1 MSKTVDQRVVE
12 MQFDNAHFEKNV
24 STTMSTI
31 DRLKKSLNF
40 SGVSKGLSDINTA
53 AGKVNMS
60 GLGSAVE
67 TVRMKFSALEVM
79 GVTALANITNS
90 AVNAGKRIVSALTID
105 PIKTGFSEY
114 ETQINAVQTIL
125 ANTSSKGTTI
135 DQVNKALDEL
145 NSYADKT
152 IYNFTEMTRNIGTF
166 TAAGIDLE
174 TSVNAIQGI
183 ANLAAVSGS
192 TSQQAST
199 AMYQLSQALAAGTVK
214 LMDWNSVVNAG
225 MGGEMFQNAL
235 KETSELLGTGAE
247 AAIKAE
253 GSFRESLRTGWLT
266 SQVLTETLKKFTT
279 SGANER
285 IAEFTGLSKEAVD
298 AAIKTAEA
306 QYGEAEAIEY
316 ASKALAEKSGKNADE
331 IKSILQF
338 AKNAEDAATK
348 VKTFSQL
355 WDVMKEAAQSG
366 WAQTWRLIV
375 GDFEEAKNLLTP
387 IADFF
392 AGDNGIITK
401 ISNARNALLEGA
413 LGSPFKNLVKEITGV
428 TTSVGEAVDTV
439 KDYSEVVNQIIRG
452 DWGIGQDRWDRL
464 TEAGYDWA
472 HAQNLVNE
480 QLGSTV
486 RYSTAYG
493 EAQKE
498 VAKSQEYTIDQL
510 ERMADTQLKSMGY
523 TDEQI
528 YAIRRLSKSAKNAGV
543 PLSEFIKNLD
553 ELDGRTLLIKTFKNV
568 GQSIIKVFT
577 SMAKAW
583 REIFPPMTS
592 LQLYNIISSIQQ
604 FSEKLVMSDE
614 AAGKLQK
621 TFKGVFAILDVV
633 FTLVGGP
640 LKIAF
645 KILGQLMNAFG
656 VDIFDV
662 TAAIGD
668 AAVKFRDWIDKTLDF
683 TAAFEKIATPIKNAI
698 KSFKDWIEV
707 LKESDDLPRDIANG
721 IINGFGKIVKFIK
734 DVFSNIRQSIS
745 DGLSGVPGDLLAGF
759 INGIWNGI
767 KIAGET
773 IKILGL
779 TIIEKLC
786 EALGVESPS
795 WKTYDAA
802 TNCVTGFVNGLK
814 DSAQKVWSYIK
825 DFGSKVI
832 ELFKKIDFGNL
843 FAAGIVTGIF
853 ASVFKIADVAKLF
866 ASPLVGL
873 GNMFEDLGDMFE
885 GIGKYFRSKSF
896 KNISD
901 GVLKM
906 AIAIGI
912 LAASLILLTNKV
924 DMGNLW
930 ECVGALAA
938 LAGIVSLMALVVT
951 GLNKLGGGKAL
962 GGTLSVLGFSTAI
975 LILSVSL
982 KKLTEIGE
990 ADLTNALTLLV
1001 KLAAGLLSVAIV
1013 YKVLGKGSKG
1023 LASALVKTSIALLLM
1038 VGVVKL
1044 ASKLD
1049 ENEIKTGITNLALM
1063 ELLFV
1068 GIIAVSKLSGTNV
1081 SKAGTMMLKMSI
1093 ALLLM
1098 VGVVKLAGQ
1107 LSMAEVKKGLTVMA
1121 GVMLLF
1127 SAIIMVSKLAGD
1139 NAKKAGSM
1147 LLMMSLAIGMLVYIM
1162 RLISEMDDSQIK
1174 RGLVVIGSIELMFAG
1189 LIAVSKLAGK
1199 NASKIGTMFLGMS
1212 AAMLVLVGVMY
1223 IISKMDPDG
1232 IKRSLGVVSVLMVL
1246 FGGLIAVSKLA
1257 GDCVKP
1263 LIVISVAIA
1272 MLVGSVVAL
1281 SFVKPESLK
1290 NATIALST
1298 LMVAFSLIVAST
1310 KLSGD
1315 IKAGSLLAMTG
1326 VIAVLSLIAWG
1337 LSKIADTQTLLRN
1350 VQSLSI
1356 LVLAFGSL
1364 TSALSF
1370 VGKYTKVGDAAKGA
1384 ASLVVVSS
1392 IVAALVSA
1400 IGLIFGYL
1408 DDTIVETISSGL
1420 DRFKMFI
1427 TQVGL
1432 LVMAF
1437 VPLTAVLGLMGKF
1450 IGVGN
1455 AAKGAASLAVVVGI
1469 VGALITAIGSL
1480 LGLIPQD
1487 FASKIQSGLDLFVDM
1502 CKKMA
1507 IVILAFVPLT
1517 AALGVIGSFID
1528 VTAAATGAAALDAVV
1543 AIIGAALV
1551 AIGGLLGLLPEGA
1564 VETIETGLDTM
1575 TMIFTKFGE
1584 TIGGFIGGVW
1594 GSFSERAISGI
1605 TDGLNN
1611 FVDGMTNL
1619 LDKCEGINPDSVSVL
1634 KSLAEAVIILTAAD
1648 VIDGLTRWFTGG
1660 SSLEDFGT
1668 QLPGLA
1674 TNLRSFADNL
1684 GSFDESTLA
1693 SVNGAA
1699 NVIKTLA
1706 SAAQEIPNDGG
1717 WLGKIFGENNI
1728 GDFGSSFAG
1737 LGSNLSAFVTNLT
1750 ANGAWDQ
1757 NKLDT
1762 VKFAAK
1768 AVKELALAAQE
1779 IPNDGGWIGTI
1790 FGENS
1795 ISTFGYKLP
1804 SLGTNLSSFVSNLTA
1819 NGTWDDSTVS
1829 TVKCAADAVKALALA
1844 ADQIPNDGGWVG
1856 TIFGENSISTF
1867 GYKLPSLGT
1876 NLSSFVSNLTANGT
1890 WNKSTVS
1897 TVQCAANAVKALAL
1911 AADQIP
1917 NEGGWLDKIFGDN
1930 SISTFSSK
1938 FGELGTN
1945 LSTFATNLGNFDNAK
1960 VYTVNCAVRAINAL
1974 AGLANADLKNANKRL
1989 EGFGDTIVN
1998 FASDIA
2004 TFTDKVS
2011 DIGNIDTAIDN
2022 LEALV
2027 SSITDISE
2035 SNTSVVD
2042 SFSKALKEVAE
2053 KGIKAFT
2060 DAITNSKSKNDVR
2073 NASKKLMDKVVD
2085 GIEDKTDDVE
2095 DAVGEVI
2102 SSASDSI
2109 DSQTNYDTF
2118 YNSGSYLMSGL
2129 ALGMSENS
2137 SVVKNAATSAVK
2149 AAIEAAEEEA
2159 GINSPSK
2166 VFYQIGM
2173 YVVAGFVNA
2182 LNDGSMSISNASS
2195 NMAETAR
2202 KSMSKAVSKIS
2213 EMMSAD
2219 INYNPTITPVLDLSN
2234 VSNGINEINSINGLK
2249 PSLGVLSKVSYIS
2262 SAMNGQNGSND
2273 DVIDAINKLRKDI
2286 SNINNTSYSIGTI
2299 TYDDGTNV
2307 SNAVKTLVRAAK
2319 LERRV

>member
-40 SGVSKGLSDINTA
+40 SGVSKGLSDINAA

-145 NSYADKT
+145 NLYADKT

-266 SQVLTETLKKFTT
+266 SEVLTETLKKFTT

-366 WAQTWRLIV
+366 WAQTWRLII

-413 LGSPFKNLVKEITGV
+413 LGSPLKNLVKEITGV

-486 RYSTAYG
+486 RHATTYG

-498 VAKSQEYTIDQL
+498 VAKSQEYTIEQL
-510 ERMADTQLKSMGY
+510 ERMTVAQLMSMGY
-523 TDEQI
+523 TNKQI
-528 YAIRRLSKSAKNAGV
+528 YALKSLSESAKNAGV

-568 GQSIIKVFT
+568 GQSIITVFT

-604 FSEKLVMSDE
+604 FSEKLDMSGE

-773 IKILGL
+773 IKTLGL

-885 GIGKYFRSKSF
+885 DIGKYFRSKSF

-924 DMGNLW
+924 DMDNLW
-930 ECVGALAA
+930 KCVGALAA
-938 LAGIVSLMALVVT
+938 LAGIVSIMALVVT

-990 ADLTNALTLLV
+990 ADLTNSLTLLV

-1068 GIIAVSKLSGTNV
+1068 GIIAISKLSGTNV

-1107 LSMAEVKKGLTVMA
+1107 LSMAEVKKGLAVMA

-1162 RLISEMDDSQIK
+1162 RLISKMDDTQIK

-1199 NASKIGTMFLGMS
+1199 NTSKIGTMFLGMS

-1281 SFVKPESLK
+1281 SFIEEPKSLK

-1310 KLSGD
+1310 KLAGD
-1315 IKAGSLLAMTG
+1315 IKVGSLLAMIG

-1370 VGKYTKVGDAAKGA
+1370 VGKYTKVGDATKGA

-1469 VGALITAIGSL
+1469 VGALITAIGYL
-1480 LGLIPQD
+1480 LGLISQD

-1528 VTAAATGAAALDAVV
+1528 LSAATIGAAALDAVV
-1543 AIIGAALV
+1543 AIIGVALV
-1551 AIGGLLGLLPEGA
+1551 VIGKLLGMLPEGD

-1706 SAAQEIPNDGG
+1706 SAAQEIPNEGG

-1804 SLGTNLSSFVSNLTA
+1804 F
-1819 NGTWDDSTVS
+1819 
-1829 TVKCAADAVKALALA
+1829 
-1844 ADQIPNDGGWVG
+1844 
-1856 TIFGENSISTF
+1856 
-1867 GYKLPSLGT
+1867 LGT

-1897 TVQCAANAVKALAL
+1897 TVQCAADAVKALAL

-1917 NEGGWLDKIFGDN
+1917 NEGGWLAKIFGDN
-1930 SISTFSSK
+1930 SISTFSGK

-1989 EGFGDTIVN
+1989 GGFGDTIVN

-2035 SNTSVVD
+2035 SNTSIVN

-2060 DAITNSKSKNDVR
+2060 DAITSSKSKNDVR

-2118 YNSGSYLMSGL
+2118 YNAGSYLMSGL

-2219 INYNPTITPVLDLSN
+2219 IDYNPTITPVLDLSN
-2234 VSNGINEINSINGLK
+2234 VTNGINEINSINGLK
-2249 PSLGVLSKVSYIS
+2249 PSLGVLSKVGYIS

-2299 TYDDGTNV
+2299 TYDDGSNV